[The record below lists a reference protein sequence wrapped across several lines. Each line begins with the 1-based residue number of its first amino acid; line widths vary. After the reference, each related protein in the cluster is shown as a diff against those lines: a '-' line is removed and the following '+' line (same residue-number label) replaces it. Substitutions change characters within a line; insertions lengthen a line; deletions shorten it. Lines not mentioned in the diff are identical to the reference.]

1 MKRLIILAEREAYG
15 PDEVRTMTVRELR
28 EALDEFDDDA
38 KVILSH
44 DSGYTY
50 GGIRYGMMEE
60 QGDEED
66 EVL

>member
-15 PDEVRTMTVRELR
+15 WDEVRTMTVRELR
-28 EALDEFDDDA
+28 EALEEFDDDA

-50 GGIRYGMMEE
+50 GGIRCGMMEE

-66 EVL
+66 E